1 MVKRLLWVVLG
12 AVGVLQLDRWLR
24 RKRDKL
30 TPNAMTGTLLD
41 KVNERLEAN
50 RARARS
56 GS

>member
-12 AVGVLQLDRWLR
+12 VVGVLQIDRWLR
-24 RKRDKL
+24 RKRDQL

>member
-12 AVGVLQLDRWLR
+12 AVGVLQIDRWLR
-24 RKRDKL
+24 RKRDQL